1 VPAVDARDAAEPF
14 VLALDI
20 GTSSTRAL
28 IFDRL
33 GHVLRDSEVQIP
45 FEMTTTVG
53 GGADVDAR
61 ALFDLVCQSI
71 DQVLAR
77 HAVPIAAVGI
87 GCFWHSLLGLDRA
100 GRPTTPVYLWADT
113 RSREDIDAIRREYD
127 PHDLWQ
133 RTGCFLHSSYWIG
146 KLRWLR
152 RVAPEVVSQTTRWCA
167 FSDYLIRVLF
177 GADGTSVSMASS
189 TALLNATTQQWD
201 ELAIEASGV
210 DPATL
215 PPIIDQRAPLGPLHP
230 DYARRWPVLAACPWF
245 WGIGDGAC
253 ANVGSGGVG
262 PDRIAMT
269 VGTSGALRMVAPQ
282 PGTTGTVAESLWTYR
297 LDDQR
302 AVIGAAISNGGK
314 VVDWISELTGAPF
327 DGPAME
333 RAAAMDPDAH
343 GLTLLPFLAGGRWP
357 RPAIRTTTRQSWRR

>member
-1 VPAVDARDAAEPF
+1 MPAVDVRDAAPPF

-33 GHVLRDSEVQIP
+33 GNVLRDSECQIP
-45 FEMTTTVG
+45 FEMTTTVE

-77 HAVPIAAVGI
+77 HPVPIAAVGI
-87 GCFWHSLLGLDRA
+87 ASFWHSLLGLDQA
-100 GRPTTPVYLWADT
+100 GVPTTPVYLWADT
-113 RSREDIDAIRREYD
+113 RSRMDIDAIRLEYD
-127 PHDLWQ
+127 PHDLWR
-133 RTGCFLHSSYWIG
+133 RTGCFLHSSYWTG

-152 RVAPEVVSQTTRWCA
+152 RIAPDVVAGTARWCA

-189 TALLNATTQQWD
+189 TALLNATTQFWD
-201 ELAIEASGV
+201 EVAVQASGV
-210 DPATL
+210 DPGTL
-215 PPIIDQRAPLGPLHP
+215 PPIIDQRTPLGPLP
-230 DYARRWPVLAACPWF
+230 LAYARRWPALATCPWF

-262 PDRIAMT
+262 PNRIAMT

-282 PGTTGTVAESLWTYR
+282 PPGAPASAPESLWTYR
-297 LDDQR
+297 LDD
-302 AVIGAAISNGGK
+302 S
-314 VVDWISELTGAPF
+314 
-327 DGPAME
+327 
-333 RAAAMDPDAH
+333 
-343 GLTLLPFLAGGRWP
+343 GR
-357 RPAIRTTTRQSWRR
+357 